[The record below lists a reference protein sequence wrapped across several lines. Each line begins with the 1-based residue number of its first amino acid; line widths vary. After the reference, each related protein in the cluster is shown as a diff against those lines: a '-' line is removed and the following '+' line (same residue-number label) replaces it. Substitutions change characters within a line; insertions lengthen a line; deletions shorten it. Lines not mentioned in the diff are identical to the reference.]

1 MAVYL
6 PVQALNRSQNIRIG
20 TGGTAVQL
28 VPGTTSYVDITNGA
42 VKRDIQRHSALGAIL
57 VVGSLTGSNTDTV
70 VATGATATAS
80 NLVITVTAGE
90 LRKRST
96 AVHTTIAGGTVTLSA
111 ADGTQDRT
119 DLVWIKLS
127 DGTLGWSKGILAAS
141 GQSVAPTSGV
151 GTATSV
157 SGTEV
162 NASRTVTV
170 ASTTGIAV
178 GQAITG
184 TGLPANNWVT
194 AVNSA
199 TTFTV
204 AYAATASATNT
215 LTLVNTVADWNWL
228 VAATATA
235 ATGGVDVRPRS

>member
-6 PVQALNRSQNIRIG
+6 PVQALNRSQNIRLG
-20 TGGTAVQL
+20 QGASAVQL
-28 VPGTTSYVDITNGA
+28 VSGTTSYVDITNGA
-42 VKRDIQRHSALGAIL
+42 IKRDIQRHSAIGAIL
-57 VVGSLTGSNTDTV
+57 VVGGLTASNLDTIIT
-70 VATGATATAS
+70 TGATATAS

-90 LRKRST
+90 LKKRSSG
-96 AVHTTIAGGTVTLSA
+96 VFTTIAGGTVTLGT

-127 DGTLGWSKGILAAS
+127 DGSLGWSKGILAAATT
-141 GQSVAPTSGV
+141 SVAPTAGV

-157 SGTEV
+157 SGLEV
-162 NASRTVTV
+162 SASRVITVT
-170 ASTTGIAV
+170 STSGIAV

-204 AYAATASATNT
+204 AYAASASATNT
-215 LTLVNTVADWNWL
+215 LTLINTVADWDWL
-228 VAATATA
+228 VAATATV
-235 ATGGVDVRPRS
+235 ATAGVDVRPRA